1 MSLDFNV
8 ILDEIK
14 NIIKINRL
22 RVDEYFK
29 DYDPLRK
36 GIIPTNKFRG
46 VISEMNIFLDEKQ
59 LEILEKNYIMKDD
72 PAKLNYSKFVE
83 DVYVVFT
90 VPELE
95 KEPLKKP
102 VPYTKRIFLDPG
114 DVLTQEEEERL
125 HILMTR
131 LGEVVRKHKIMFKS
145 HFQDKDKAK
154 SGKVSFPRFRSILD
168 FHKIPLTEE
177 QFTLLCKRFG
187 YQRVEFNYVEFDEL
201 LKKYE
206 N

>member
-1 MSLDFNV
+1 MQLNS
-8 ILDEIK
+8 
-14 NIIKINRL
+14 
-22 RVDEYFK
+22 
-29 DYDPLRK
+29 
-36 GIIPTNKFRG
+36 
-46 VISEMNIFLDEKQ
+46 IFLDEKQ

-145 HFQDKDKAK
+145 HFQDKVLASATARSLFDCRSHLLARVQHCFQEKSRQHSNHILFKHYPQDKAK

-177 QFTLLCKRFG
+177 QFTLLCKR
-187 YQRVEFNYVEFDEL
+187 
-201 LKKYE
+201 
-206 N
+206 